1 MGPVV
6 FSVGVALS
14 TARLESQEL
23 SPKQREGP
31 EVPGAGRGGRAQ
43 SWRAR
48 PHGRGGGRVEEKGN
62 LSWVSSVCRW
72 GGGLGLTWAA

>member
-43 SWRAR
+43 SWRREISPGSAVFA
-48 PHGRGGGRVEEKGN
+48 GGVEG
-62 LSWVSSVCRW
+62 
-72 GGGLGLTWAA
+72 